1 MDTATDINPRAT
13 MGGNKPPIE
22 KPAKPIDIHADL
34 DERYPQIDARAKE
47 LTATAETVP
56 SVIGDD
62 DTCGKAQELVK
73 QIRVHVSTCKAT
85 RKIEKEPY
93 DDGGKAISGWF
104 GKRFEVLDGDLK
116 DKVTGRIDA
125 YLKKKEDEERIRRE
139 EEARKAR
146 EESERKLKEAQEAE
160 QRRIEAEAA
169 AERARQEE
177 ERAKAEKERQLKE
190 AREAEERARV
200 AREQEKIA
208 EAARKEREARE
219 AREALERK
227 AAEARQKEIDEAAAA
242 KRAEEEAER
251 KRKAEE
257 ARAAEQT
264 RIDALRKEREAEE
277 RKAEEARAA
286 ATEERRKQREAEE
299 ARQVASSEAK
309 DASKD
314 ERTAFKAA
322 ERHDKQAVRHDIAA
336 QGSAADL
343 ARTRSEYG
351 TVGTLAERMTYRIVD
366 FDKIPLERL
375 RPYLNPDAIEA
386 AVFRFMQSGQR
397 DLPGVVFE
405 KAKEARVA

>member
-1 MDTATDINPRAT
+1 MDTATTLDARHGI
-13 MGGNKPPIE
+13 GGNKPPLE
-22 KPAKPIDIHADL
+22 RPAKPIDIHADL
-34 DERYPQIDARAKE
+34 DQRYPQIDARAKE
-47 LTATAETVP
+47 LTISAESVP
-56 SVIGDD
+56 AVINDD

-93 DDGGKAISGWF
+93 DDGGKAVSGWF
-104 GKRFEVLDGDLK
+104 GKRYETLDDDLRG
-116 DKVTGRIDA
+116 KVNLRIEA

-139 EEARKAR
+139 EQARLAR
-146 EESERKLKEAQEAE
+146 EEAERQLKAAQEAE
-160 QRRIEAEAA
+160 ERKREAEAA
-169 AERARQEE
+169 AEKARQEE

-227 AAEARQKEIDEAAAA
+227 AAEARQKEIDEAAAVERA
-242 KRAEEEAER
+242 KQEAER
-251 KRKAEE
+251 QRLAAE

-264 RIDALRKEREAEE
+264 RIEALRKEREAEE

-286 ATEERRKQREAEE
+286 AAEERRKQREAEE
-299 ARQVASSEAK
+299 ERQAAAAEAR

-322 ERHDKQAVRHDIAA
+322 ERHDKQADRHDAAA

-351 TVGTLAERMTYRIVD
+351 AVGTLAERWVYRIVD
-366 FDKIPLERL
+366 INKIPLERL

-386 AVFRFMQSGQR
+386 AVTRFMQSGQR

>member
-1 MDTATDINPRAT
+1 MDTATTAPIGHNR
-13 MGGNKPPIE
+13 PPIE
-22 KPAKPIDIHADL
+22 RPAKPIDIHADL
-34 DERYPQIDARAKE
+34 DVRYPHIDTRAKE
-47 LTATAETVP
+47 LTAVAESVP
-56 SVIGDD
+56 EVIGDD

-73 QIRVHVSTCKAT
+73 QIRVHASTCKAT

-93 DDGGKAISGWF
+93 DDGGKAVSGWF
-104 GKRFEVLDGDLK
+104 SKRFEALDGDLK
-116 DKVTGRIDA
+116 DKVTLRIDS

-139 EEARKAR
+139 DEARKAR
-146 EESERKLKEAQEAE
+146 EEAERRLKEAAEAE
-160 QRRIEAEAA
+160 QKRIEAEAA
-169 AERARQEE
+169 AERARVEE

-227 AAEARQKEIDEAAAA
+227 AAAARQAEIDEAEIA
-242 KRAEEEAER
+242 KRAEEEIER
-251 KRKAEE
+251 RRLAAE
-257 ARAAEQT
+257 ARAAEQAK
-264 RIDALRKEREAEE
+264 IDALRKEREAEE

-286 ATEERRKQREAEE
+286 AADERRKQREAEE
-299 ARQVASSEAK
+299 ARQVASTEAK
-309 DASKD
+309 DAGKD

-322 ERHDKQAVRHDIAA
+322 ERHDKQAIRHDAAA

-343 ARTRSEYG
+343 SRTRSEYG
-351 TVGTLAERMTYRIVD
+351 VVGTLAERWTYRIVD
-366 FDKIPLERL
+366 LDKVPLERL
-375 RPYLNPDAIEA
+375 RPFINPDAIDA

-397 DLPGVVFE
+397 DLPGVIFE